1 MNLIEITPVQLF
13 LCLLFVLL
21 AGLGSFM
28 LKLKLEKDLA
38 WGTVRTFA
46 QLFIMGYILKFIFQ
60 LNNVVFILL
69 LYTFMIFWAAHAVRG
84 RVKEDSVRFFV
95 PTFVSMV
102 ASYMLVSILV
112 TVVIVQVKPWY
123 TPQYFIPLG
132 GMIIGNA
139 MNAITIALDRL
150 FSDLCQHRAEIELS
164 LSLGASYQEATHS
177 VMRDAVNAGM
187 MTGQI
192 LAGTDPLIATK
203 YQIVVMLMIV
213 AATAIG
219 SVLIAHVVRRRCFTK
234 AHQMNILIGRTVT
247 IRWRGYGISAEQGPV
262 AQ

>member
-13 LCLLFVLL
+13 LCLLFVVV
-21 AGLGSFM
+21 AGIGSFM

-38 WGTVRTFA
+38 WGTVRTFV
-46 QLFIMGYILKFIFQ
+46 QLFIMGYVLKFIFQ

-69 LYTFMIFWAAHAVRG
+69 LYAFMIFWAAQAVRS
-84 RVKEDSVRFFV
+84 RVQEDRVAFFL
-95 PTFVSMV
+95 PTFISMI

-112 TVVIVQVKPWY
+112 TAVIVQVKPWY

-139 MNAITIALDRL
+139 MNAITIALDRM
-150 FSDLCQHRAEIELS
+150 FSDFRRQREEIELA
-164 LSLGASYQEATHS
+164 LCLGATYQEASHEA
-177 VMRDAVNAGM
+177 MRDAIKAGMIPSINALMTVGLVSLPGM

-192 LAGTDPLIATK
+192 LAGSDPLTAIK
-203 YQIVVMLMIV
+203 YQIIVMLMIV

-219 SVLIAHVVRRRCFTK
+219 SVLVAHVVRRRCFTG
-234 AHQMNILIGRTVT
+234 AHQMVI
-247 IRWRGYGISAEQGPV
+247 
-262 AQ
+262 